1 MGQTKAMTYQY
12 DWQEDILYATFGASK
27 EAICLEEDEGVLI
40 RVDPETDEV
49 VGFTIID
56 FVERFKRKAEAL
68 SIDVIPKCVLSDRL
82 KEQVLV
88 TA

>member
-1 MGQTKAMTYQY
+1 MDQTKTMTYQY
-12 DWQEDILYATFGASK
+12 DWQEDILYATLGESR
-27 EAICLEEDEGVLI
+27 EAVCLEEEEGVLI

-56 FVERFKRKAEAL
+56 FVERFKRKGEAL

-82 KEQVLV
+82 KAQML
-88 TA
+88 AAA

>member
-1 MGQTKAMTYQY
+1 M
-12 DWQEDILYATFGASK
+12 LH
-27 EAICLEEDEGVLI
+27 
-40 RVDPETDEV
+40 VDPETDEV